1 MLRSVVARAVAVSAV
16 VKVVRDGLEGGRGT
30 WGLFTYG
37 FVVGAVLVAEEEEEE
52 DRAEGENMVAME
64 LDM

>member
-16 VKVVRDGLEGGRGT
+16 VKVVKGGLEGGRGT

-37 FVVGAVLVAEEEEEE
+37 FVVGAVLVAAEEEE
-52 DRAEGENMVAME
+52 RAEGENMVAME

>member
-37 FVVGAVLVAEEEEEE
+37 FVVGAVLVAEEEEE